1 MSFVPSVPLC
11 FDGLAAVLT
20 RPAPEV
26 PCRGAVL
33 LCRPWGF
40 DELCSRK
47 FYRVLAETLAE
58 RGLASLRFDYPDTV
72 DSLDTPEGSG
82 LDDWTAAANRAGDAL
97 KRSTGVDRIALFGL
111 GVGAV
116 VARNAARTRK
126 DISAIVL
133 AAPVTS
139 GRRYLRETDLRAK
152 VLYERL
158 NIQPEGLPRTKYSIA
173 GIALPDPLATDL
185 ALVKP
190 AGPGLPGDVP
200 ALLCLRPDLDS
211 DTAFAEH
218 LRSDTPDLDVIGF
231 SGYEDLMI
239 DPLRSKVP
247 QETVSRIAD
256 WLASTLTAPGAIT
269 GAVTGASENPA
280 DMTALAG
287 NGFTETAAF
296 FGQDSK
302 QLFAV
307 SSSPEEARAG
317 RPVFLF
323 GNTGGYDHHGGWAR
337 SWVKICRSLA
347 RGGAE
352 TVRFDMANVGDSPP
366 KDGIASEILYSDGP
380 VADFGDAVDWL
391 DAHHDGPL
399 TLVGRCSSSHAALH
413 AARSGRTIS
422 RVVLCN
428 PLVYIWDPDEVVD
441 VNRLGF
447 RTAEAYRKKMTDPRT
462 LKRLVTGDINIR
474 SVLRGMTKLGGMKLA
489 SVLSK
494 VLPRLTKHGRFK
506 LQALEIFAELRDRGI
521 PVHFFCS
528 AGDGSLEL
536 LEFHFGQDLSGLKAY
551 PNMSVFTVEN
561 ADHNLTPEP
570 AQKVLEAFLG
580 DLVGQDLAKAK

>member
-1 MSFVPSVPLC
+1 MTFAPSVPLC

-20 RPAPEV
+20 QPQKGER
-26 PCRGAVL
+26 CRDAVL

-47 FYRVLAETLAE
+47 FYRILAESLATH
-58 RGLASLRFDYPDTV
+58 GLTSLRFDYPDTV
-72 DSLDTPEGSG
+72 DSLDTQDGSN
-82 LDDWTAAANRAGDAL
+82 LDDWILAANRAGDVL
-97 KRSTGVDRIALFGL
+97 KQASGADRIALFGL
-111 GVGAV
+111 GIGAV
-116 VARNAARTRK
+116 VAQRAARDRT
-126 DISAIVL
+126 DLSAVVL
-133 AAPVTS
+133 AAPVTH

-152 VLYERL
+152 VVYEQL
-158 NIQPEGLPRTKYSIA
+158 NIPPESLPGTKYSIA
-173 GIALPDPLATDL
+173 GIPLPDPLAADL
-185 ALVKP
+185 ASVKP

-218 LRSDTPDLDVIGF
+218 LRGDTPDLDVIGF

-247 QETVSRIAD
+247 QETVSRIAG
-256 WLASTLTAPGAIT
+256 WLESTLTAP

-296 FGQDSK
+296 FGPASK
-302 QLFAV
+302 RLFAV
-307 SSSPEEARAG
+307 SSSPEEARPG

-380 VADFGDAVDWL
+380 VADFCDAVDWL
-391 DAHHDGPL
+391 DAHHDGPV

-441 VNRLGF
+441 VNHLGF

-570 AQKVLEAFLG
+570 AQKVLETFLG
-580 DLVGQDLAKAK
+580 DLARQDLAKAR